1 MSIKERIYYAIQRKI
16 ESMIEQHKFHFYQ
29 LKYYPN
35 FYRGIESGKYQ
46 NTIYPNHWDTR
57 IEMWEYNFTFNYF
70 FEQRQ
75 TEFDTFCVTLNME
88 YWPGE
93 EDFLKIRLK
102 FGQSHH
108 LGFTFHYE
116 HLLSK
121 GYSLEEILEDFENIF
136 LELRFCD
143 RWFSN
148 KYLLFISK
156 HYLEEQYKKDYL
168 HHTQRFWLF
177 YSFFHSL

>member
-1 MSIKERIYYAIQRKI
+1 
-16 ESMIEQHKFHFYQ
+16 
-29 LKYYPN
+29 
-35 FYRGIESGKYQ
+35 
-46 NTIYPNHWDTR
+46 
-57 IEMWEYNFTFNYF
+57 
-70 FEQRQ
+70 
-75 TEFDTFCVTLNME
+75 ME

-102 FGQSHH
+102 FGESHH

-148 KYLLFISK
+148 KYLLFISNTLLHK
-156 HYLEEQYKKDYL
+156 HLHCLLFCLQHHCLDSLYFFLEN
-168 HHTQRFWLF
+168 
-177 YSFFHSL
+177 YSLK